1 MSEPNTVVG
10 KILLI
15 FVFSAQKYKIV
26 SWSMVVAFV
35 VCPTK
40 SKSRQEA
47 NGNRQIEFK
56 TRVWWREEIPDPSRR
71 SLKRAQRDDSRLET
85 RHDDNNN
92 KTAISK
98 YLV

>member
-35 VCPTK
+35 VCA
-40 SKSRQEA
+40 RR
-47 NGNRQIEFK
+47 NRNLAKKQ
-56 TRVWWREEIPDPSRR
+56 
-71 SLKRAQRDDSRLET
+71 
-85 RHDDNNN
+85 
-92 KTAISK
+92 TAIGKSNSK
-98 YLV
+98 RVCGGGRKSQIPAEDP